1 VSPPF
6 PSFELAR
13 KVADAVLYEGYL
25 LYPYRASAAK
35 NQARW
40 QFGVLMPR
48 LWSEAG
54 PDEPWSTQTECLLEP
69 EDATTVRVLVRFLH
83 VQSKTVEEVDVEA
96 GTFREVG
103 VLPVD
108 GSELVPWDEAAE
120 QEVTVEA
127 PLARLLQGE
136 LVTSFERPGGRRVEP
151 VHTAAGKLAGRT
163 VRRRW
168 PVMGTVKLSALR
180 LDGPYGLVRLRLV
193 VENASA
199 WQEPRADRGTAL
211 RRSLVA
217 AHSLV
222 GIDQGVFL
230 SLLDPPEWAKPFAEA
245 CTNLHTWPVLIGDE
259 GRRDAMLSS
268 PIILYDHPTIA
279 PESPGD
285 LFDATEIDEILTLR
299 TMALTEAEKR
309 EARATD
315 ERAAAIIDRVDNLPP
330 ELLERLHGAVRY
342 LRGVEGAED
351 AESPQGSET
360 GAPGIPSPL
369 GGFLGTGPTTGA
381 PEPHAPMDAPD
392 PHAPMGA
399 PAPQPPMDAPA
410 PQPLMGAPAPQPPL
424 SGPPTGRVAATG
436 KGRDRLSTTPQGA
449 ATTPP
454 GAATDPLEPVPWW
467 DPGADR
473 TVSPETDGVVVA
485 GVMVAKGSRV
495 RLRPGQRRADAQ
507 DMFLVDREAT
517 VEAVFL
523 DVDGNRHLA
532 VTLDEDPAADLQ
544 RWHGR
549 YLYFS
554 PDEVE
559 PL

>member
-1 VSPPF
+1 MSAAPF
-6 PSFELAR
+6 PPFELAR

-48 LWSEAG
+48 LWSEDG
-54 PDEPWSTQTECLLEP
+54 PEEPWATQTECLLEP
-69 EDATTVRVLVRFLH
+69 GEATTVRVLVRFLH
-83 VQSKTVEEVDVEA
+83 VQSKTVEAVDIEA
-96 GTFREVG
+96 GTFHEVPA
-103 VLPVD
+103 LPVD
-108 GSELVPWDEAAE
+108 GSELVPWDEATE

-127 PLARLLQGE
+127 PLHRLLEGE
-136 LVTSFERPGGRRVEP
+136 QATPFERPGGRRVEP
-151 VHTAAGKLAGRT
+151 VHTAAGRLAGRT

-168 PVMGTVKLSALR
+168 PVLGTVTLSARR
-180 LDGPYGLVRLRLV
+180 LDGPYGLVRLRLR

-199 WQEPRADRGTAL
+199 WHDPKADRDVAL

-217 AHSLV
+217 AHSLLGV
-222 GIDQGVFL
+222 DQGVFL

-245 CTNLHTWPVLIGDE
+245 CSNLHTWPVLIGE
-259 GRRDAMLSS
+259 QGRRDAMLSS

-299 TMALTEAEKR
+299 TMALTEDEKR

-315 ERAAAIIDRVDNLPP
+315 ERAAAIIDRVDTMPP
-330 ELLERLHGAVRY
+330 EVLERLHGAVRY
-342 LRGVEGAED
+342 LRGVEGTEEEPGED
-351 AESPQGSET
+351 R
-360 GAPGIPSPL
+360 
-369 GGFLGTGPTTGA
+369 
-381 PEPHAPMDAPD
+381 PE
-392 PHAPMGA
+392 
-399 PAPQPPMDAPA
+399 
-410 PQPLMGAPAPQPPL
+410 L
-424 SGPPTGRVAATG
+424 
-436 KGRDRLSTTPQGA
+436 
-449 ATTPP
+449 
-454 GAATDPLEPVPWW
+454 VPWW

-473 TVSPETDGVVVA
+473 TVSPEADGVVVA
-485 GVMVAKGSRV
+485 GVTLAKGSPV

-507 DMFLVDREAT
+507 DMFLAGRRAT

-532 VTLDEDPAADLQ
+532 VTLAEDPAADLQ

>member
-1 VSPPF
+1 MTAAPF
-6 PSFELAR
+6 PPFELAR

-48 LWSEAG
+48 LWSEDG
-54 PDEPWSTQTECLLEP
+54 PDEPWATQTECLLEP
-69 EDATTVRVLVRFLH
+69 EEATTVRVLVRFLH
-83 VQSKTVEEVDVEA
+83 VQSKTVEVVDIEA
-96 GTFREVG
+96 GTFHEVLA
-103 VLPVD
+103 LPVD
-108 GSELVPWDEAAE
+108 GSELIPWDEATE

-127 PLARLLQGE
+127 PLARLLEGE
-136 LVTSFERPGGRRVEP
+136 LATPFERPGGRRVEP

-168 PVMGTVKLSALR
+168 PVLGTVTLSARR
-180 LDGPYGLVRLRLV
+180 LDGPYGLVRLRLR

-199 WQEPRADRGTAL
+199 WHDPPADRAVAL

-217 AHSLV
+217 AHSLIGV
-222 GIDQGVFL
+222 DQGVFL
-230 SLLDPPEWAKPFAEA
+230 SLLDPPEWAKPYAEA
-245 CTNLHTWPVLIGDE
+245 CSNLHAWPVLIGEE

-299 TMALTEAEKR
+299 TMALTDEEKR

-315 ERAAAIIDRVDNLPP
+315 ERAAAIIDRVDNMPP

-342 LRGVEGAED
+342 LREVEGEEPEETAPSEGTAE
-351 AESPQGSET
+351 
-360 GAPGIPSPL
+360 L
-369 GGFLGTGPTTGA
+369 
-381 PEPHAPMDAPD
+381 D
-392 PHAPMGA
+392 PPVTA
-399 PAPQPPMDAPA
+399 PAPPSGASELGSPIGG
-410 PQPLMGAPAPQPPL
+410 PLI
-424 SGPPTGRVAATG
+424 GRVAG
-436 KGRDRLSTTPQGA
+436 PGGGGERLSTTPPTLPEGH
-449 ATTPP
+449 PE
-454 GAATDPLEPVPWW
+454 LVPWW

-485 GVMVAKGSRV
+485 GVTLAKGSRV
-495 RLRPGQRRADAQ
+495 LLRPGQRRADAQ
-507 DMFLVDREAT
+507 DMFLAGREAT

-559 PL
+559 PR

>member
-1 VSPPF
+1 MSAAPF

-48 LWSEAG
+48 LWSEHG
-54 PDEPWSTQTECLLEP
+54 PDEPWATQTECLLEP
-69 EDATTVRVLVRFLH
+69 EEATTVRVLVRFLH
-83 VQSKTVEEVDVEA
+83 VQAKTVEAVDVEA
-96 GTFREVG
+96 GTFHEADT
-103 VLPVD
+103 LPVD

-120 QEVTVEA
+120 QEVAVEA
-127 PLARLLQGE
+127 PLARLLDGE
-136 LVTSFERPGGRRVEP
+136 LATPLERPGGRRVEP
-151 VHTAAGKLAGRT
+151 VNSAAGRLVGRT

-168 PVMGTVKLSALR
+168 PVLGSVKLSAER
-180 LDGPYGLVRLRLV
+180 LEGPYGLVRLRLV
-193 VENASA
+193 LENATA
-199 WQEPRADRGTAL
+199 WNDPGADRSVAL
-211 RRSLVA
+211 RHSLVA
-217 AHSLV
+217 AHSLI

-230 SLLDPPEWAKPFAEA
+230 SLLDPPEWAKPAAEA
-245 CTNLHTWPVLIGDE
+245 CQNLHTWPVLIGDE
-259 GRRDAMLSS
+259 GQRDAMLSS

-299 TMALTEAEKR
+299 TMALTEEEKR

-315 ERAAAIIDRVDNLPP
+315 ERAAAIIDRVDNMPP

-342 LRGVEGAED
+342 LKGVEGTE
-351 AESPQGSET
+351 EEE
-360 GAPGIPSPL
+360 
-369 GGFLGTGPTTGA
+369 
-381 PEPHAPMDAPD
+381 PE
-392 PHAPMGA
+392 
-399 PAPQPPMDAPA
+399 
-410 PQPLMGAPAPQPPL
+410 L
-424 SGPPTGRVAATG
+424 
-436 KGRDRLSTTPQGA
+436 
-449 ATTPP
+449 
-454 GAATDPLEPVPWW
+454 VPWW

-485 GVMVAKGSRV
+485 GVTVAKGSRV
-495 RLRPGQRRADAQ
+495 RLRPGQRADAQ
-507 DMFLVDREAT
+507 DMFLAGRLAT

-549 YLYFS
+549 FLYFS

-559 PL
+559 PQ

>member
-1 VSPPF
+1 VKPA
-6 PSFELAR
+6 FEVAR

-48 LWSEAG
+48 LWSESG

-69 EDATTVRVLVRFLH
+69 EDTTTVRVLVRFLH

-96 GTFREVG
+96 GTFREVPA
-103 VLPVD
+103 LPVD

-120 QEVTVEA
+120 QEVTLEV
-127 PLARLLQGE
+127 PLARLLAGE
-136 LVTSFERPGGRRVEP
+136 LVTPFERPGGRRVEP
-151 VHTAAGKLAGRT
+151 VHTVAGKLAGRT

-168 PVMGTVKLSALR
+168 PVMGSMKLSAER
-180 LDGPYGLVRLRLV
+180 LEGPYGLVRLRLQL
-193 VENASA
+193 ENASA
-199 WQEPRADRGTAL
+199 WNDPKADRSIAL
-211 RRSLVA
+211 RHSLVA
-217 AHSLV
+217 AHSLI

-230 SLLDPPEWAKPFAEA
+230 SLLDPPEWAKPAAEA
-245 CTNLHTWPVLIGDE
+245 CRNLHTWPVLIGEE

-315 ERAAAIIDRVDNLPP
+315 DRAAAIIDRVDSMPP

-342 LRGVEGAED
+342 LRGVEGAEQED
-351 AESPQGSET
+351 E
-360 GAPGIPSPL
+360 
-369 GGFLGTGPTTGA
+369 
-381 PEPHAPMDAPD
+381 PE
-392 PHAPMGA
+392 
-399 PAPQPPMDAPA
+399 
-410 PQPLMGAPAPQPPL
+410 L
-424 SGPPTGRVAATG
+424 
-436 KGRDRLSTTPQGA
+436 
-449 ATTPP
+449 
-454 GAATDPLEPVPWW
+454 VPWW

-485 GVMVAKGSRV
+485 GVTVAKGSRV

-507 DMFLVDREAT
+507 DMFLADRLAT

>member
-1 VSPPF
+1 MTAAPF

-48 LWSEAG
+48 LWSESG

-69 EDATTVRVLVRFLH
+69 EEATTVRVLVRFLH
-83 VQSKTVEEVDVEA
+83 VQSKTVEVVDVEA
-96 GTFREVG
+96 GTFNEVSG
-103 VLPVD
+103 LPVD
-108 GSELVPWDEAAE
+108 GSELLPWDEATE
-120 QEVTVEA
+120 QEVTVTA
-127 PLARLLQGE
+127 PLARLLAGE
-136 LVTSFERPGGRRVEP
+136 VVTPFERPGGRRVEP
-151 VHTAAGKLAGRT
+151 VHTVTGKLTGRT

-168 PVMGTVKLSALR
+168 PVMGSVKLSAER
-180 LDGPYGLVRLRLV
+180 LEGPYGLVRLRLQL
-193 VENASA
+193 ENASA
-199 WQEPRADRGTAL
+199 WNDPKADRSVAL
-211 RRSLVA
+211 RHSLVA

-230 SLLDPPEWAKPFAEA
+230 SLLDPPEWAKPAAEA
-245 CTNLHTWPVLIGDE
+245 CRNLHTWPVLIGDE

-315 ERAAAIIDRVDNLPP
+315 ERAAAIIDRVDNMPP
-330 ELLERLHGAVRY
+330 EMLERLHGAVRY
-342 LRGVEGAED
+342 LRGVEGATEQED
-351 AESPQGSET
+351 E
-360 GAPGIPSPL
+360 
-369 GGFLGTGPTTGA
+369 
-381 PEPHAPMDAPD
+381 PE
-392 PHAPMGA
+392 
-399 PAPQPPMDAPA
+399 
-410 PQPLMGAPAPQPPL
+410 L
-424 SGPPTGRVAATG
+424 
-436 KGRDRLSTTPQGA
+436 
-449 ATTPP
+449 
-454 GAATDPLEPVPWW
+454 VPWW

-485 GVMVAKGSRV
+485 GVTVAKGSRV
-495 RLRPGQRRADAQ
+495 RLRPGQRADAQ
-507 DMFLVDREAT
+507 DMFLAGREAT

-559 PL
+559 PR

>member
-1 VSPPF
+1 VSDAPF

-48 LWSEAG
+48 RWSEGG
-54 PDEPWSTQTECLLEP
+54 PDEPWATRTECLLEP
-69 EDATTVRVLVRFLH
+69 EEATTVRVLVRFLH
-83 VQSKTVEEVDVEA
+83 VQAKTVEAVDVEA
-96 GTFREVG
+96 GTFHEVDT
-103 VLPVD
+103 LPVD

-127 PLARLLQGE
+127 PLARLLAGE
-136 LVTSFERPGGRRVEP
+136 LVTPFERPGGRRVEP
-151 VHTAAGKLAGRT
+151 VHTAAGRLAGRT
-163 VRRRW
+163 VRCRW
-168 PVMGTVKLSALR
+168 PVLGEVKLSAER
-180 LDGPYGLVRLRLV
+180 LDGPYGLVRLRLDL
-193 VENASA
+193 ENAGA
-199 WQEPRADRGTAL
+199 WHDPGADRAVAL
-211 RRSLVA
+211 RHSLVA
-217 AHSLV
+217 AHSLIGV
-222 GIDQGVFL
+222 DHGVFL
-230 SLLDPPEWAKPFAEA
+230 SLFDPPEWAKPAAEA
-245 CTNLHTWPVLIGDE
+245 CQNLHTWPVLIGDE

-299 TMALTEAEKR
+299 TMALTEDEKR

-315 ERAAAIIDRVDNLPP
+315 ERAAAIIDRVDSMPP

-342 LRGVEGAED
+342 LRRAEGSGEPQGGAPVNREGAEQ
-351 AESPQGSET
+351 EEE
-360 GAPGIPSPL
+360 
-369 GGFLGTGPTTGA
+369 
-381 PEPHAPMDAPD
+381 PE
-392 PHAPMGA
+392 
-399 PAPQPPMDAPA
+399 
-410 PQPLMGAPAPQPPL
+410 L
-424 SGPPTGRVAATG
+424 
-436 KGRDRLSTTPQGA
+436 
-449 ATTPP
+449 
-454 GAATDPLEPVPWW
+454 VPWW

-485 GVMVAKGSRV
+485 GVTVAKGSRV
-495 RLRPGQRRADAQ
+495 RLRPGQRADAQ
-507 DMFLVDREAT
+507 DMFLAGRLAT
-517 VEAVFL
+517 VEAVFV

-549 YLYFS
+549 FLYFS

-559 PL
+559 PQ

>member
-1 VSPPF
+1 VSAAPF

-48 LWSEAG
+48 LWSEHG
-54 PDEPWSTQTECLLEP
+54 PDEPWATQTECLLEP
-69 EDATTVRVLVRFLH
+69 EEATTVRVLVRFLH
-83 VQSKTVEEVDVEA
+83 VQAKTVEVVDVEA
-96 GTFREVG
+96 GTFHEADT
-103 VLPVD
+103 LPVD
-108 GSELVPWDEAAE
+108 DSELVSWDEAAE
-120 QEVTVEA
+120 LEVAVEA
-127 PLARLLQGE
+127 PLARLLEGE
-136 LVTSFERPGGRRVEP
+136 LATPFERPGGRRVEP
-151 VHTAAGKLAGRT
+151 VHDAAGRLVGRT

-168 PVMGTVKLSALR
+168 PVLGSVKLSAER
-180 LDGPYGLVRLRLV
+180 LEGPYGLVRLRLV
-193 VENASA
+193 LENATA
-199 WQEPRADRGTAL
+199 WNDPGADRSVAL
-211 RRSLVA
+211 RHSLVA
-217 AHSLV
+217 AHSLI

-230 SLLDPPEWAKPFAEA
+230 SLLDPPEWAKPAAEA
-245 CTNLHTWPVLIGDE
+245 CQNLHTWPVLIGDE

-299 TMALTEAEKR
+299 TMALTEDEKR
-309 EARATD
+309 EARVTD
-315 ERAAAIIDRVDNLPP
+315 ERAAAIIDRVDNMPP

-342 LRGVEGAED
+342 LKEVEGTE
-351 AESPQGSET
+351 EEE
-360 GAPGIPSPL
+360 
-369 GGFLGTGPTTGA
+369 
-381 PEPHAPMDAPD
+381 PE
-392 PHAPMGA
+392 
-399 PAPQPPMDAPA
+399 
-410 PQPLMGAPAPQPPL
+410 L
-424 SGPPTGRVAATG
+424 
-436 KGRDRLSTTPQGA
+436 
-449 ATTPP
+449 
-454 GAATDPLEPVPWW
+454 VPWW

-485 GVMVAKGSRV
+485 GVTVARGSRV
-495 RLRPGQRRADAQ
+495 RLRPGQRADAQ
-507 DMFLVDREAT
+507 DMFLAGRLAT

-549 YLYFS
+549 FLYFS

-559 PL
+559 PQ

>member
-1 VSPPF
+1 VTAPF
-6 PSFELAR
+6 PAFELAR

-48 LWSEAG
+48 RWSEHG
-54 PDEPWSTQTECLLEP
+54 PDEPWATQTECLLEP
-69 EDATTVRVLVRFLH
+69 EEATTVRVLVRFLH
-83 VQSKTVEEVDVEA
+83 VQAKSVEAVDVEA
-96 GTFREVG
+96 GTFHEVP

-108 GSELVPWDEAAE
+108 GSELVPWDEATE
-120 QEVTVEA
+120 QEVAVEA
-127 PLARLLQGE
+127 PLARLLAGE
-136 LVTSFERPGGRRVEP
+136 LATPFERPGGRRVEP
-151 VHTAAGKLAGRT
+151 VHSAAGRLVGRT
-163 VRRRW
+163 VRCRW
-168 PVMGTVKLSALR
+168 PVMGTVRLSAER
-180 LDGPYGLVRLRLV
+180 LEGPYGLVRLRLG

-199 WQEPRADRGTAL
+199 WHNTRADRAVAL
-211 RRSLVA
+211 RHSLVA
-217 AHSLV
+217 AHSLLGV
-222 GIDQGVFL
+222 DQGVFL
-230 SLLDPPEWAKPFAEA
+230 SLLDPPEWAKPAAET
-245 CTNLHTWPVLIGDE
+245 CQNLRTWPVLIGEE

-285 LFDATEIDEILTLR
+285 LFDSTEIDEILTLR
-299 TMALTEAEKR
+299 TMALTEDEKR

-315 ERAAAIIDRVDNLPP
+315 ERAAAIIDRVDSMPP

-342 LRGVEGAED
+342 LKGVEGAEGGTP
-351 AESPQGSET
+351 EP
-360 GAPGIPSPL
+360 PSPVD
-369 GGFLGTGPTTGA
+369 GA
-381 PEPHAPMDAPD
+381 
-392 PHAPMGA
+392 
-399 PAPQPPMDAPA
+399 
-410 PQPLMGAPAPQPPL
+410 
-424 SGPPTGRVAATG
+424 PTGRVADDGTWG
-436 KGRDRLSTTPQGA
+436 DRLSTAP
-449 ATTPP
+449 
-454 GAATDPLEPVPWW
+454 DLVPWW

-473 TVSPETDGVVVA
+473 TVSPETDGVMVA
-485 GVMVAKGSRV
+485 GVEVAKGSRV

-507 DMFLVDREAT
+507 DMFLAGRLAT

-549 YLYFS
+549 FLYFS

>member
-1 VSPPF
+1 MSAAAPF
-6 PSFELAR
+6 PPFELAR

-48 LWSEAG
+48 RWTEDG
-54 PDEPWSTQTECLLEP
+54 PEEPWATQTECLLEP
-69 EDATTVRVLVRFLH
+69 EEATTVRVLVRFLH
-83 VQSKTVEEVDVEA
+83 VQSKTVEAVDVEA
-96 GTFREVG
+96 GTFHEVPA
-103 VLPVD
+103 LPVD
-108 GSELVPWDEAAE
+108 GSELVPWDEATE

-127 PLARLLQGE
+127 PLARLLEGE
-136 LVTSFERPGGRRVEP
+136 LAAPFERPGGRRVEP
-151 VHTAAGKLAGRT
+151 VHSAAGKLAGRT
-163 VRRRW
+163 IRRRW
-168 PVMGTVKLSALR
+168 PILGTVSLSAER
-180 LDGPYGLVRLRLV
+180 LEGPYGLVRLRLR

-199 WQEPRADRGTAL
+199 WHDPRADRSVAL
-211 RRSLVA
+211 RHSLVA
-217 AHSLV
+217 AHSLL

-230 SLLDPPEWAKPFAEA
+230 SLLDPPEWAKPAAEA
-245 CTNLHTWPVLIGDE
+245 CANLHTWPVLIGEE

-299 TMALTEAEKR
+299 TMALTEDEKR

-315 ERAAAIIDRVDNLPP
+315 ERAAAIIDRVDNMPP

-342 LRGVEGAED
+342 LRGVEGA
-351 AESPQGSET
+351 
-360 GAPGIPSPL
+360 
-369 GGFLGTGPTTGA
+369 
-381 PEPHAPMDAPD
+381 PEPD
-392 PHAPMGA
+392 PPGDGA
-399 PAPQPPMDAPA
+399 
-410 PQPLMGAPAPQPPL
+410 
-424 SGPPTGRVAATG
+424 PTGRVAERG
-436 KGRDRLSTTPQGA
+436 EGRDPLSTAPE
-449 ATTPP
+449 
-454 GAATDPLEPVPWW
+454 LVPWW

-485 GVMVAKGSRV
+485 GVTVAKGSRV
-495 RLRPGQRRADAQ
+495 RLRPGQRADAQ
-507 DMFLVDREAT
+507 DMFLAGRLAT

-554 PDEVE
+554 PDDVE
-559 PL
+559 PQ

>member
-1 VSPPF
+1 VSAF
-6 PSFELAR
+6 PAFEVAR

-48 LWSEAG
+48 LWSESG

-69 EDATTVRVLVRFLH
+69 EDTTTVRVLVRFLH
-83 VQSKTVEEVDVEA
+83 VQSKAVEEVDVAA
-96 GTFREVG
+96 GTFREVPS
-103 VLPVD
+103 LPVD
-108 GSELVPWDEAAE
+108 GSELVPWDEATE
-120 QEVTVEA
+120 HEVTVSA
-127 PLARLLQGE
+127 PLARLLAGE
-136 LVTSFERPGGRRVEP
+136 LTTPFERPGGRRVEP
-151 VHTAAGKLAGRT
+151 VHTVAGNLAGRT

-168 PVMGTVKLSALR
+168 PVMGSVRLSAER
-180 LDGPYGLVRLRLV
+180 LDGPYGLVRLRLQ

-199 WQEPRADRGTAL
+199 WNDPKADRSVAL
-211 RRSLVA
+211 RHSLVA
-217 AHSLV
+217 AHSLI

-230 SLLDPPEWAKPFAEA
+230 SLLDPPEWARPAAEA
-245 CTNLHTWPVLIGDE
+245 CRNLHTWPVLIGEE

-299 TMALTEAEKR
+299 TMALTDAEKR

-315 ERAAAIIDRVDNLPP
+315 DRAAAIIDRVDNLPP
-330 ELLERLHGAVRY
+330 ELLDRLHGAVRY
-342 LRGVEGAED
+342 LRGVEGAEG
-351 AESPQGSET
+351 EEPGPVPGLSPSPPL
-360 GAPGIPSPL
+360 GAPHLDPPVG
-369 GGFLGTGPTTGA
+369 GA
-381 PEPHAPMDAPD
+381 P
-392 PHAPMGA
+392 
-399 PAPQPPMDAPA
+399 
-410 PQPLMGAPAPQPPL
+410 
-424 SGPPTGRVAATG
+424 SGRVAD
-436 KGRDRLSTTPQGA
+436 GRKQGERLSTAPLTPSA
-449 ATTPP
+449 PLAPP
-454 GAATDPLEPVPWW
+454 ASPEANPELVPWW

-507 DMFLVDREAT
+507 DMFLVGRLAT
-517 VEAVFL
+517 VEAVFQ

-559 PL
+559 PR

>member
-1 VSPPF
+1 MSAAPF

-48 LWSEAG
+48 LWSEHG
-54 PDEPWSTQTECLLEP
+54 PDEPWATQTECLLEP
-69 EDATTVRVLVRFLH
+69 EEATTVRVLVRFLH
-83 VQSKTVEEVDVEA
+83 VQAKTVEVVDVEA
-96 GTFREVG
+96 GTFHEADT
-103 VLPVD
+103 LPVD
-108 GSELVPWDEAAE
+108 DSELVPWDEAAE
-120 QEVTVEA
+120 LEVAVEA
-127 PLARLLQGE
+127 PLARLLEGE
-136 LVTSFERPGGRRVEP
+136 LATPFERPGGRRVEP
-151 VHTAAGKLAGRT
+151 VHDAAGRLVGRT

-168 PVMGTVKLSALR
+168 PVLGSVKLSAER
-180 LDGPYGLVRLRLV
+180 LEGPYGLVRLRLV
-193 VENASA
+193 LENATA
-199 WQEPRADRGTAL
+199 WNDPGADRSVAL
-211 RRSLVA
+211 RHSLVA
-217 AHSLV
+217 AHSLI

-230 SLLDPPEWAKPFAEA
+230 SLLDPPEWAKPAAEA
-245 CTNLHTWPVLIGDE
+245 CQNLHTWPVLIGDE

-299 TMALTEAEKR
+299 TMALTEDEKR

-315 ERAAAIIDRVDNLPP
+315 ERAAAIIDRVDNMPP

-342 LRGVEGAED
+342 LKEVEGTE
-351 AESPQGSET
+351 EEE
-360 GAPGIPSPL
+360 
-369 GGFLGTGPTTGA
+369 
-381 PEPHAPMDAPD
+381 PE
-392 PHAPMGA
+392 
-399 PAPQPPMDAPA
+399 
-410 PQPLMGAPAPQPPL
+410 L
-424 SGPPTGRVAATG
+424 
-436 KGRDRLSTTPQGA
+436 
-449 ATTPP
+449 
-454 GAATDPLEPVPWW
+454 VPWW

-485 GVMVAKGSRV
+485 GVTVARGSRV
-495 RLRPGQRRADAQ
+495 RLRPGQRADAQ
-507 DMFLVDREAT
+507 DMFLAGRLAT

-532 VTLDEDPAADLQ
+532 VTLDEDPAADLR

-549 YLYFS
+549 FLYFS

-559 PL
+559 PQ

>member
-1 VSPPF
+1 VTAPF
-6 PSFELAR
+6 PPFELAR

-48 LWSEAG
+48 LWSEDG
-54 PDEPWSTQTECLLEP
+54 PEEPWATQTECLLEP

-83 VQSKTVEEVDVEA
+83 VQSKTVEAVDIEA
-96 GTFREVG
+96 GTFDEVRA
-103 VLPVD
+103 LPVD
-108 GSELVPWDEAAE
+108 GSELIPWDEATE

-127 PLARLLQGE
+127 PLARLLEGE
-136 LVTSFERPGGRRVEP
+136 LAIPFERPGGRRVEP
-151 VHTAAGKLAGRT
+151 VHTSAGKLAGRT

-168 PVMGTVKLSALR
+168 PVMGTVTLSAER
-180 LDGPYGLVRLRLV
+180 LEGPYGLVRLRLRV
-193 VENASA
+193 DNASA
-199 WQEPRADRGTAL
+199 WHDPSADRSVAL

-222 GIDQGVFL
+222 GIDHGVFL

-245 CTNLHTWPVLIGDE
+245 CQNLHTWPVLIGDE

-299 TMALTEAEKR
+299 TMALTEEEKR

-342 LRGVEGAED
+342 LRGVEGATEEEEED
-351 AESPQGSET
+351 
-360 GAPGIPSPL
+360 
-369 GGFLGTGPTTGA
+369 
-381 PEPHAPMDAPD
+381 EP
-392 PHAPMGA
+392 
-399 PAPQPPMDAPA
+399 
-410 PQPLMGAPAPQPPL
+410 
-424 SGPPTGRVAATG
+424 
-436 KGRDRLSTTPQGA
+436 
-449 ATTPP
+449 
-454 GAATDPLEPVPWW
+454 EPVPWW

-485 GVMVAKGSRV
+485 GVTLAKGSRV
-495 RLRPGQRRADAQ
+495 LLRPGQRRADAQ
-507 DMFLVDREAT
+507 DMFLAGREAT

-532 VTLDEDPAADLQ
+532 VTVDQDPAADLQ

-559 PL
+559 PR

>member
-1 VSPPF
+1 MTAPF
-6 PSFELAR
+6 PAFEVAR

-48 LWSEAG
+48 LWSESG
-54 PDEPWSTQTECLLEP
+54 PDEPWSTRTECLLEP
-69 EDATTVRVLVRFLH
+69 DDTTTVRVLVRFLH
-83 VQSKTVEEVDVEA
+83 VQSKTVEVVDVEA
-96 GTFREVG
+96 GTFNEVPA
-103 VLPVD
+103 LPVD
-108 GSELVPWDEAAE
+108 GSELVPWDEATE
-120 QEVTVEA
+120 HEVTVEA
-127 PLARLLQGE
+127 PLARLLEGE
-136 LVTSFERPGGRRVEP
+136 LTTPFERPGGRRVEP
-151 VHTAAGKLAGRT
+151 VHTVSGKLAGRT

-168 PVMGTVKLSALR
+168 PVMGSVRLSAER
-180 LDGPYGLVRLRLV
+180 LEGPYGLVRLRLV
-193 VENASA
+193 LENATA
-199 WQEPRADRGTAL
+199 WNDPGADRSVAL
-211 RRSLVA
+211 RHSLVA
-217 AHSLV
+217 AHSLL

-230 SLLDPPEWAKPFAEA
+230 SLLDPPEWAKPAAEA
-245 CTNLHTWPVLIGDE
+245 CQNVNTWPVLIGEE

-299 TMALTEAEKR
+299 TMALTDAEKR

-315 ERAAAIIDRVDNLPP
+315 DRAAAIIDRVDNLPP
-330 ELLERLHGAVRY
+330 ELLDRLHGTVRY
-342 LRGVEGAED
+342 LRGVEGTE
-351 AESPQGSET
+351 
-360 GAPGIPSPL
+360 
-369 GGFLGTGPTTGA
+369 GPEMG
-381 PEPHAPMDAPD
+381 APD
-392 PHAPMGA
+392 PH
-399 PAPQPPMDAPA
+399 PPVDEA
-410 PQPLMGAPAPQPPL
+410 
-424 SGPPTGRVAATG
+424 PTGRVADG
-436 KGRDRLSTTPQGA
+436 GEGGDPSSTTP
-449 ATTPP
+449 PE
-454 GAATDPLEPVPWW
+454 LVPWW

-485 GVMVAKGSRV
+485 GVTVAKGSRV

-507 DMFLVDREAT
+507 DMFLAGRLAT

-559 PL
+559 PQ

>member
-1 VSPPF
+1 VTAAPF
-6 PSFELAR
+6 PPFELAR

-48 LWSEAG
+48 LWSEDG
-54 PDEPWSTQTECLLEP
+54 PDEPWATQTECLLEP
-69 EDATTVRVLVRFLH
+69 EEATTVRVLVRFLH
-83 VQSKTVEEVDVEA
+83 VQSKTVEAVDIEA
-96 GTFREVG
+96 GTFHEVPA
-103 VLPVD
+103 LPVD
-108 GSELVPWDEAAE
+108 GSELIPWDEATE
-120 QEVTVEA
+120 QEITVEA
-127 PLARLLQGE
+127 PMARLLEGE
-136 LVTSFERPGGRRVEP
+136 LVTPFERPGGRRVEP
-151 VHTAAGKLAGRT
+151 VHTAAGKLTGRT

-168 PVMGTVKLSALR
+168 PVLGTVTLSAER
-180 LDGPYGLVRLRLV
+180 LEGPYGLVRLRLR

-199 WQEPRADRGTAL
+199 WHDPSAGRDVAL
-211 RRSLVA
+211 RHSLVA
-217 AHSLV
+217 AHSLI
-222 GIDQGVFL
+222 GADQGVFL

-245 CTNLHTWPVLIGDE
+245 CQNLHTWPVLIGDE

-285 LFDATEIDEILTLR
+285 LFDATEIDEILSLR
-299 TMALTEAEKR
+299 TMALTDDEKR

-315 ERAAAIIDRVDNLPP
+315 ERAAAIIDRVDSMPP

-342 LRGVEGAED
+342 LRDVAGPEVGTPD
-351 AESPQGSET
+351 LHP
-360 GAPGIPSPL
+360 PV
-369 GGFLGTGPTTGA
+369 GGRY
-381 PEPHAPMDAPD
+381 PD
-392 PHAPMGA
+392 PPVG
-399 PAPQPPMDAPA
+399 
-410 PQPLMGAPAPQPPL
+410 
-424 SGPPTGRVAATG
+424 GPPTGRVADGGTG
-436 KGRDRLSTTPQGA
+436 DDRLSTA
-449 ATTPP
+449 PP
-454 GAATDPLEPVPWW
+454 ELVPWW

-485 GVMVAKGSRV
+485 GVTVAKGTRV
-495 RLRPGQRRADAQ
+495 RLRPGQRADAQ
-507 DMFLVDREAT
+507 DMFLAGRTAT

-549 YLYFS
+549 FLYFS

>member
-1 VSPPF
+1 VSDAPF

-48 LWSEAG
+48 RWSEGG
-54 PDEPWSTQTECLLEP
+54 PDEPWATRTECLLEP
-69 EDATTVRVLVRFLH
+69 EEATTVRVLVRFLH
-83 VQSKTVEEVDVEA
+83 VQAKTVEAVDVEA
-96 GTFREVG
+96 GTFHEVDT
-103 VLPVD
+103 LPVD

-127 PLARLLQGE
+127 PLARLLAGE
-136 LVTSFERPGGRRVEP
+136 LVTPFERPGGRRVEP
-151 VHTAAGKLAGRT
+151 VHTAAGRLAGRT
-163 VRRRW
+163 VRCRW
-168 PVMGTVKLSALR
+168 PVLGEVKLSAER
-180 LDGPYGLVRLRLV
+180 LDGPYGLVRLRLGL
-193 VENASA
+193 ENASA
-199 WQEPRADRGTAL
+199 WHDPGADRAVAL

-217 AHSLV
+217 AHSLI

-230 SLLDPPEWAKPFAEA
+230 SLFDPPEWAKPAAEA
-245 CTNLHTWPVLIGDE
+245 CQNLHTWPVLIGDE

-299 TMALTEAEKR
+299 TMALTEDEKR

-315 ERAAAIIDRVDNLPP
+315 ERAAAIIDRVDSMPP

-342 LRGVEGAED
+342 LRGAEGSGEPQGGAPVNREGAEQ
-351 AESPQGSET
+351 EEE
-360 GAPGIPSPL
+360 
-369 GGFLGTGPTTGA
+369 
-381 PEPHAPMDAPD
+381 PE
-392 PHAPMGA
+392 
-399 PAPQPPMDAPA
+399 
-410 PQPLMGAPAPQPPL
+410 L
-424 SGPPTGRVAATG
+424 
-436 KGRDRLSTTPQGA
+436 
-449 ATTPP
+449 
-454 GAATDPLEPVPWW
+454 VPWW

-485 GVMVAKGSRV
+485 GVTVAKGSRV
-495 RLRPGQRRADAQ
+495 RLRPGQRADAQ
-507 DMFLVDREAT
+507 DMFLAGRLAT
-517 VEAVFL
+517 VEAVFV

-549 YLYFS
+549 FLYFS

-559 PL
+559 PQ

>member
-1 VSPPF
+1 VTAAPF

-48 LWSEAG
+48 RWSEDG
-54 PDEPWSTQTECLLEP
+54 PDEPWATQTECLVEP
-69 EDATTVRVLVRFLH
+69 EETTTVRVLVRFLH
-83 VQSKTVEEVDVEA
+83 VQAKTVETVDVEA
-96 GTFREVG
+96 GTFREADA
-103 VLPVD
+103 LPVD

-127 PLARLLQGE
+127 PLARLLAGE
-136 LVTSFERPGGRRVEP
+136 LVTPFERPGGRRVEP
-151 VHTAAGKLAGRT
+151 VHTAAGRLVGRT

-168 PVMGTVKLSALR
+168 PVLGSVKLSARR
-180 LDGPYGLVRLRLV
+180 LEGPYGLVRLRLV

-199 WQEPRADRGTAL
+199 WHDPDADRAVAL

-217 AHSLV
+217 AHSLI

-230 SLLDPPEWAKPFAEA
+230 SLLDPPEWAKPAAEA
-245 CTNLHTWPVLIGDE
+245 CQNLHTWPVLIGDE

-299 TMALTEAEKR
+299 TMALTEDEKR

-315 ERAAAIIDRVDNLPP
+315 ERAAAIIDRVDNMPP

-342 LRGVEGAED
+342 LQGVEQGVEG
-351 AESPQGSET
+351 T
-360 GAPGIPSPL
+360 
-369 GGFLGTGPTTGA
+369 
-381 PEPHAPMDAPD
+381 PEPHPPGVEGTPE
-392 PHAPMGA
+392 PHPPGDGA
-399 PAPQPPMDAPA
+399 
-410 PQPLMGAPAPQPPL
+410 
-424 SGPPTGRVAATG
+424 PTGRVAAPG
-436 KGRDRLSTTPQGA
+436 EERDPLSTTP
-449 ATTPP
+449 PE
-454 GAATDPLEPVPWW
+454 LVPWW

-485 GVMVAKGSRV
+485 GVTVAKGSRV
-495 RLRPGQRRADAQ
+495 RLRPGQRADAQ
-507 DMFLVDREAT
+507 DMFLAGRLAT

-549 YLYFS
+549 FLYFS

-559 PL
+559 PQ

>member
-1 VSPPF
+1 MSAPL

-54 PDEPWSTQTECLLEP
+54 PGEPWSTQTECLLEP

-83 VQSKTVEEVDVEA
+83 VQSKTVEAVDVEA

-103 VLPVD
+103 ALPVD
-108 GSELVPWDEAAE
+108 GSELVPWDEATE

-127 PLARLLQGE
+127 SLARLLQGE
-136 LVTSFERPGGRRVEP
+136 LATSFERPGGRRVEP

-180 LDGPYGLVRLRLV
+180 LDGPYGLVRLRLA

-199 WQEPRADRGTAL
+199 WQDPKADRAIAL

-217 AHSLV
+217 AHSLI

-245 CTNLHTWPVLIGDE
+245 CANLHTWPVLIGDE

-315 ERAAAIIDRVDNLPP
+315 ERAAAIIDRVDNMPP

-342 LRGVEGAED
+342 LRGVEGEGAED
-351 AESPQGSET
+351 VGAAVEGTPDLGSPVG
-360 GAPGIPSPL
+360 GPL
-369 GGFLGTGPTTGA
+369 I
-381 PEPHAPMDAPD
+381 
-392 PHAPMGA
+392 
-399 PAPQPPMDAPA
+399 
-410 PQPLMGAPAPQPPL
+410 
-424 SGPPTGRVAATG
+424 GRVAG
-436 KGRDRLSTTPQGA
+436 PEGGGERLSTA
-449 ATTPP
+449 PP
-454 GAATDPLEPVPWW
+454 GAATDPPELVPWW

-485 GVMVAKGSRV
+485 GVTVAKGSRV
-495 RLRPGQRRADAQ
+495 CLRPGQRRADAQ
-507 DMFLVDREAT
+507 DMFLAGRLAT

>member
-1 VSPPF
+1 VSAAPF

-48 LWSEAG
+48 LWSEHG
-54 PDEPWSTQTECLLEP
+54 PDEPWATQTECLLEP
-69 EDATTVRVLVRFLH
+69 EEATTVRVLVRFLH
-83 VQSKTVEEVDVEA
+83 VQAKTVEIVDVEA
-96 GTFREVG
+96 GTFHEADT
-103 VLPVD
+103 LPVD

-120 QEVTVEA
+120 QEVAVEA
-127 PLARLLQGE
+127 PLARLLDGE
-136 LVTSFERPGGRRVEP
+136 LATPLERPGGRRVEP
-151 VHTAAGKLAGRT
+151 VNSAAGRLVGRT

-168 PVMGTVKLSALR
+168 PVLGSVKLSAER
-180 LDGPYGLVRLRLV
+180 LEGPYGLVRLRLV
-193 VENASA
+193 LENATA
-199 WQEPRADRGTAL
+199 WNDPGADRSVAL
-211 RRSLVA
+211 RHSLVA
-217 AHSLV
+217 AHSLI

-230 SLLDPPEWAKPFAEA
+230 SLLDPPEWAKPAAEA
-245 CTNLHTWPVLIGDE
+245 CQNLHTWPVLIGDE
-259 GRRDAMLSS
+259 GQRDAMLSS

-299 TMALTEAEKR
+299 TMALTEEEKR

-315 ERAAAIIDRVDNLPP
+315 ERAAAIIDRVDNMPP

-342 LRGVEGAED
+342 LKGVEGTE
-351 AESPQGSET
+351 EEE
-360 GAPGIPSPL
+360 
-369 GGFLGTGPTTGA
+369 
-381 PEPHAPMDAPD
+381 PE
-392 PHAPMGA
+392 
-399 PAPQPPMDAPA
+399 
-410 PQPLMGAPAPQPPL
+410 L
-424 SGPPTGRVAATG
+424 
-436 KGRDRLSTTPQGA
+436 
-449 ATTPP
+449 
-454 GAATDPLEPVPWW
+454 VPWW

-485 GVMVAKGSRV
+485 GVTLARGSRV
-495 RLRPGQRRADAQ
+495 RLRPGQRADAQ
-507 DMFLVDREAT
+507 DMFLAGRLAT

-549 YLYFS
+549 FLYFS

-559 PL
+559 PQ

>member
-1 VSPPF
+1 VTAAPF
-6 PSFELAR
+6 PPFELAR

-48 LWSEAG
+48 LWSEDG
-54 PDEPWSTQTECLLEP
+54 PDEPWATQTECLLEP
-69 EDATTVRVLVRFLH
+69 EEATTVRVLVRFLH
-83 VQSKTVEEVDVEA
+83 VQSKTVEAVDIEA
-96 GTFREVG
+96 GTFHEVPT
-103 VLPVD
+103 LPVD
-108 GSELVPWDEAAE
+108 GSELVPWDEATE

-127 PLARLLQGE
+127 PLAGLLQGE
-136 LVTSFERPGGRRVEP
+136 LITPFERPGGRRVEP

-168 PVMGTVKLSALR
+168 PVMGTVTLSAER
-180 LDGPYGLVRLRLV
+180 LHGPYGLVRLRLR

-199 WQEPRADRGTAL
+199 WHDPRADRAVAL

-222 GIDQGVFL
+222 GVDQGVFL
-230 SLLDPPEWAKPFAEA
+230 SLLDPPEWAKPYAEA
-245 CTNLHTWPVLIGDE
+245 CANLHTWPVLIGEE

-299 TMALTEAEKR
+299 TMALTEDEKR
-309 EARATD
+309 AARATD
-315 ERAAAIIDRVDNLPP
+315 ERAAAIIDRVDNMPP

-342 LRGVEGAED
+342 LRGVEGEEAATALPD
-351 AESPQGSET
+351 PN
-360 GAPGIPSPL
+360 APVA
-369 GGFLGTGPTTGA
+369 T
-381 PEPHAPMDAPD
+381 PD
-392 PHAPMGA
+392 PHAPDPHPPDPQTPSGA
-399 PAPQPPMDAPA
+399 PELGSPVGG
-410 PQPLMGAPAPQPPL
+410 PLIGWVAGPGEGGEPL
-424 SGPPTGRVAATG
+424 STAPPAIPEGNP
-436 KGRDRLSTTPQGA
+436 DL
-449 ATTPP
+449 
-454 GAATDPLEPVPWW
+454 VPWW

-485 GVMVAKGSRV
+485 GVTLAKGSRV
-495 RLRPGQRRADAQ
+495 LLRPGQRADAQ
-507 DMFLVDREAT
+507 DMFLAGREAT

-559 PL
+559 PR

>member
-1 VSPPF
+1 VSDASF

-48 LWSEAG
+48 RWSEDG
-54 PDEPWSTQTECLLEP
+54 PDEPWATRTECLLEP
-69 EDATTVRVLVRFLH
+69 EEATTVRVLVRFLH
-83 VQSKTVEEVDVEA
+83 VQAKTVETVDVEA
-96 GTFREVG
+96 GTFHEADT
-103 VLPVD
+103 LSVD
-108 GSELVPWDEAAE
+108 GSELVAWDEAAE
-120 QEVTVEA
+120 QEVAVEA
-127 PLARLLQGE
+127 PLARLLSGE
-136 LVTSFERPGGRRVEP
+136 LATPFERPGGRRVEP
-151 VHTAAGKLAGRT
+151 VHTAAGRLAGRT

-168 PVMGTVKLSALR
+168 PVLGLVKLSAER
-180 LDGPYGLVRLRLV
+180 LEGPYGLVRLRLV

-199 WQEPRADRGTAL
+199 WHDPNADRSVAL

-217 AHSLV
+217 AHSLI

-230 SLLDPPEWAKPFAEA
+230 SLLDPPEWAKPAAEA
-245 CTNLHTWPVLIGDE
+245 CQNLHTWPVLIGDE
-259 GRRDAMLSS
+259 GRRDAILSS

-285 LFDATEIDEILTLR
+285 LVDATEIDEILTLR
-299 TMALTEAEKR
+299 TMALTEDEKR
-309 EARATD
+309 QARATD
-315 ERAAAIIDRVDNLPP
+315 ERAAAIIDRVDSMPP

-342 LRGVEGAED
+342 LHGVEGSEEGPED
-351 AESPQGSET
+351 GT
-360 GAPGIPSPL
+360 PGLPSPL
-369 GGFLGTGPTTGA
+369 GGLVTGSGPTTGA
-381 PEPHAPMDAPD
+381 PD
-392 PHAPMGA
+392 PH
-399 PAPQPPMDAPA
+399 PAV
-410 PQPLMGAPAPQPPL
+410 G
-424 SGPPTGRVAATG
+424 GPPTGRVAG
-436 KGRDRLSTTPQGA
+436 GGEGRERLSTD
-449 ATTPP
+449 PP
-454 GAATDPLEPVPWW
+454 ELVPWW

-485 GVMVAKGSRV
+485 GVTVVKGSRV
-495 RLRPGQRRADAQ
+495 RLRPGQRADAQ
-507 DMFLVDREAT
+507 DMFLAGRLAT

-549 YLYFS
+549 FLYFS

-559 PL
+559 PQ

>member
-1 VSPPF
+1 MSAAPF

-48 LWSEAG
+48 LWSEHG
-54 PDEPWSTQTECLLEP
+54 PDEPWATQTECLLEP
-69 EDATTVRVLVRFLH
+69 EEATTVRVLVRFLH
-83 VQSKTVEEVDVEA
+83 VQAKTVEVVDVEA
-96 GTFREVG
+96 GTFHEADT
-103 VLPVD
+103 LPVD

-120 QEVTVEA
+120 QEVAVEA
-127 PLARLLQGE
+127 PLARLLEGE
-136 LVTSFERPGGRRVEP
+136 LATPLERPGGRRVEP
-151 VHTAAGKLAGRT
+151 VNSAAGRLVGRT

-168 PVMGTVKLSALR
+168 PVLGSVKLSAER
-180 LDGPYGLVRLRLV
+180 LEGPYGLVRLRLV
-193 VENASA
+193 LENATA
-199 WQEPRADRGTAL
+199 WNDPGADRSVAL
-211 RRSLVA
+211 RHSLVA
-217 AHSLV
+217 AHSLI
-222 GIDQGVFL
+222 GIDRGVFL
-230 SLLDPPEWAKPFAEA
+230 SLLDPPEWAKPAAEA
-245 CTNLHTWPVLIGDE
+245 CKNLHTWPVLIGEE

-299 TMALTEAEKR
+299 TMALTEEEKR

-315 ERAAAIIDRVDNLPP
+315 ERAAAIIDRVDNMPP

-342 LRGVEGAED
+342 LKGVEGTE
-351 AESPQGSET
+351 EEE
-360 GAPGIPSPL
+360 
-369 GGFLGTGPTTGA
+369 
-381 PEPHAPMDAPD
+381 PE
-392 PHAPMGA
+392 
-399 PAPQPPMDAPA
+399 
-410 PQPLMGAPAPQPPL
+410 L
-424 SGPPTGRVAATG
+424 
-436 KGRDRLSTTPQGA
+436 
-449 ATTPP
+449 
-454 GAATDPLEPVPWW
+454 VPWW

-473 TVSPETDGVVVA
+473 TVSPDSDGVVVA
-485 GVMVAKGSRV
+485 GVTVARGSRV
-495 RLRPGQRRADAQ
+495 RLRPGQRADAQ
-507 DMFLVDREAT
+507 DMFLAGRLAT

-549 YLYFS
+549 FLYFS

-559 PL
+559 PQ

>member
-1 VSPPF
+1 VTA
-6 PSFELAR
+6 PSFPAFEVAR

-48 LWSEAG
+48 LWSESG
-54 PDEPWSTQTECLLEP
+54 PEEPWSTQTECLLEP
-69 EDATTVRVLVRFLH
+69 EDGTTVLVLVRFLH
-83 VQSKTVEEVDVEA
+83 VQSKTVEAVDVEA
-96 GTFREVG
+96 GTFNEVPA
-103 VLPVD
+103 LPVD
-108 GSELVPWDEAAE
+108 GSELIPWDEATE

-127 PLARLLQGE
+127 PLARLLDGE
-136 LVTSFERPGGRRVEP
+136 LVTPFERPGGRRVEP
-151 VHTAAGKLAGRT
+151 VHSVTGKLAGRT

-168 PVMGTVKLSALR
+168 PVMGSVRLSAER
-180 LDGPYGLVRLRLV
+180 LEGPYGLVRLRLGL
-193 VENASA
+193 ENATA
-199 WQEPRADRGTAL
+199 WNDPGADRGVAL
-211 RRSLVA
+211 RHSLVA
-217 AHSLV
+217 AHSLL
-222 GIDQGVFL
+222 GIDRAVFL
-230 SLLDPPEWAKPFAEA
+230 SLLDPPEWAKPAAEA
-245 CTNLHTWPVLIGDE
+245 CRNLHTWPVLIGEE
-259 GRRDAMLSS
+259 GRHDAMLSS

-285 LFDATEIDEILTLR
+285 LFDSTEIDEILTLR

-315 ERAAAIIDRVDNLPP
+315 ERAAAIIDRVDSMPP

-342 LRGVEGAED
+342 LRGVEGAPPEED
-351 AESPQGSET
+351 K
-360 GAPGIPSPL
+360 
-369 GGFLGTGPTTGA
+369 
-381 PEPHAPMDAPD
+381 PE
-392 PHAPMGA
+392 
-399 PAPQPPMDAPA
+399 
-410 PQPLMGAPAPQPPL
+410 L
-424 SGPPTGRVAATG
+424 
-436 KGRDRLSTTPQGA
+436 
-449 ATTPP
+449 
-454 GAATDPLEPVPWW
+454 VPWW

-485 GVMVAKGSRV
+485 GVTVAKGSRV
-495 RLRPGQRRADAQ
+495 RLRPGQRADAQ
-507 DMFLVDREAT
+507 DMFLAGREAT

-559 PL
+559 PR

>member
-1 VSPPF
+1 VTAAPF

-48 LWSEAG
+48 LWSESG

-69 EDATTVRVLVRFLH
+69 GDATTVRVLIRFLH
-83 VQSKTVEEVDVEA
+83 VQSKTVEVVDVEA
-96 GTFREVG
+96 GTFNEVPG
-103 VLPVD
+103 LPVD
-108 GSELVPWDEAAE
+108 GSELIPWDEATE
-120 QEVTVEA
+120 QEVTVTA
-127 PLARLLQGE
+127 PVTRLLAGE
-136 LVTSFERPGGRRVEP
+136 LVTPFERPGGRRVEP
-151 VHTAAGKLAGRT
+151 VHTVAGKLTGRT

-168 PVMGTVKLSALR
+168 PVMGSVKLSAER
-180 LDGPYGLVRLRLV
+180 LEGPYGLVRLRLQL
-193 VENASA
+193 ENASA
-199 WQEPRADRGTAL
+199 WNDPKADRSVAL
-211 RRSLVA
+211 RHSLVA
-217 AHSLV
+217 AHSLL

-230 SLLDPPEWAKPFAEA
+230 SLLDPPEWAKPAAEA
-245 CTNLHTWPVLIGDE
+245 CRNLHTWPVLIGEE

-315 ERAAAIIDRVDNLPP
+315 ERAAAIIDRVDSMPP
-330 ELLERLHGAVRY
+330 EMLERLHGAVRY
-342 LRGVEGAED
+342 LRGVEGAAEED
-351 AESPQGSET
+351 E
-360 GAPGIPSPL
+360 
-369 GGFLGTGPTTGA
+369 
-381 PEPHAPMDAPD
+381 PE
-392 PHAPMGA
+392 
-399 PAPQPPMDAPA
+399 
-410 PQPLMGAPAPQPPL
+410 L
-424 SGPPTGRVAATG
+424 
-436 KGRDRLSTTPQGA
+436 
-449 ATTPP
+449 
-454 GAATDPLEPVPWW
+454 VPWW

-485 GVMVAKGSRV
+485 GVTVAKGSRV
-495 RLRPGQRRADAQ
+495 RLRPGQRADAQ
-507 DMFLVDREAT
+507 DMFLAGREAT

-559 PL
+559 PR

>member
-1 VSPPF
+1 VSAAPF

-13 KVADAVLYEGYL
+13 KAADAVLYEGYL

-48 LWSEAG
+48 LWSEHG
-54 PDEPWSTQTECLLEP
+54 PDEPWATQTECLLEP
-69 EDATTVRVLVRFLH
+69 EEATTVRVLVRFLH
-83 VQSKTVEEVDVEA
+83 VQAKTVEVVDVEA
-96 GTFREVG
+96 GTFHEADT
-103 VLPVD
+103 LPVD

-120 QEVTVEA
+120 LEVAVEA
-127 PLARLLQGE
+127 PLARLLEGE
-136 LVTSFERPGGRRVEP
+136 LATPFERPGGRRVEP
-151 VHTAAGKLAGRT
+151 VHDAAGRLVGRT

-168 PVMGTVKLSALR
+168 PVLGSVKLSAER
-180 LDGPYGLVRLRLV
+180 LEGPYGLVRLRLV
-193 VENASA
+193 LENATA
-199 WQEPRADRGTAL
+199 WNDPGADRSVAL
-211 RRSLVA
+211 RHSLVA
-217 AHSLV
+217 AHSLI

-230 SLLDPPEWAKPFAEA
+230 SLLDPPEWAKPAAEA
-245 CTNLHTWPVLIGDE
+245 CQNLHTWPVLIGDE

-299 TMALTEAEKR
+299 TMALTEDEKR

-315 ERAAAIIDRVDNLPP
+315 ERAAAIIDRVDTMPP

-342 LRGVEGAED
+342 LKEVEGTE
-351 AESPQGSET
+351 EEE
-360 GAPGIPSPL
+360 
-369 GGFLGTGPTTGA
+369 
-381 PEPHAPMDAPD
+381 PE
-392 PHAPMGA
+392 
-399 PAPQPPMDAPA
+399 
-410 PQPLMGAPAPQPPL
+410 L
-424 SGPPTGRVAATG
+424 
-436 KGRDRLSTTPQGA
+436 
-449 ATTPP
+449 
-454 GAATDPLEPVPWW
+454 VPWW

-485 GVMVAKGSRV
+485 GVTVARGSRV
-495 RLRPGQRRADAQ
+495 RLRPGQRADAQ
-507 DMFLVDREAT
+507 DMFLAGRLAT

-549 YLYFS
+549 FLYFS

-559 PL
+559 PQ

>member
-1 VSPPF
+1 MSAPF
-6 PSFELAR
+6 PAFELAR

-48 LWSEAG
+48 RWSEHG
-54 PDEPWSTQTECLLEP
+54 PDEPWATQTECLLEP
-69 EDATTVRVLVRFLH
+69 EEATTVRVLVRFLH
-83 VQSKTVEEVDVEA
+83 VQAKSVEAVDVEA
-96 GTFREVG
+96 GTFHEVPA
-103 VLPVD
+103 LPVD
-108 GSELVPWDEAAE
+108 GSELIPWDEATE
-120 QEVTVEA
+120 QEVAVEA
-127 PLARLLQGE
+127 PLHRLLAGE
-136 LVTSFERPGGRRVEP
+136 LATPFERPGGRRVEP
-151 VHTAAGKLAGRT
+151 VHSAAGKLAGRT

-168 PVMGTVKLSALR
+168 PVMGTVRLSAER
-180 LDGPYGLVRLRLV
+180 LEGPYGLVRLRLV

-199 WQEPRADRGTAL
+199 WHDPRADRAVAL
-211 RRSLVA
+211 RHSLVA
-217 AHSLV
+217 AHSLLGV
-222 GIDQGVFL
+222 DQGVFL
-230 SLLDPPEWAKPFAEA
+230 SLLDPPEWAKPAAET
-245 CTNLHTWPVLIGDE
+245 CQNLRTWPVLIGEE

-285 LFDATEIDEILTLR
+285 LFDSTEIDEILTLR
-299 TMALTEAEKR
+299 TMALTEDEKR

-315 ERAAAIIDRVDNLPP
+315 ERAAAIIDRVDSMPP

-342 LRGVEGAED
+342 LKGVEGSD
-351 AESPQGSET
+351 QGSEED
-360 GAPGIPSPL
+360 PGVAAQPRL
-369 GGFLGTGPTTGA
+369 A
-381 PEPHAPMDAPD
+381 PEAPPE
-392 PHAPMGA
+392 
-399 PAPQPPMDAPA
+399 
-410 PQPLMGAPAPQPPL
+410 L
-424 SGPPTGRVAATG
+424 
-436 KGRDRLSTTPQGA
+436 
-449 ATTPP
+449 
-454 GAATDPLEPVPWW
+454 VPWW

-485 GVMVAKGSRV
+485 GVEVAKGSRV

-507 DMFLVDREAT
+507 DMFLAGRLAT

-549 YLYFS
+549 FLYFS